1 MNDFSVT
8 RLARLIEFLN
18 HLALLELGLAVQ
30 QEVNHPAFATAP
42 VRSHRVRSPGCCC
55 GASSRRGW
63 RKPHT
68 EEYYDAETG
77 DIIDFPPM
85 PGALERKLLRIC
97 RRSKRRRKELDK
109 LLKARI
115 AARGSATQSLDSA
128 EDAAALTL

>member
-8 RLARLIEFLN
+8 RMARLIEFLN
-18 HLALLELGLAVQ
+18 PLALLELGLAVQ

-42 VRSHRVRSPGCCC
+42 GAESPWKIAGCCC

-63 RKPHT
+63 RNPHT

-77 DIIDFPPM
+77 GIIDFPPI
-85 PGALERKLLRIC
+85 PEALERKLLRIG
-97 RRSKRRRKELDK
+97 RRSKRRQKE

-115 AARGSATQSLDSA
+115 AARGSATQSPDSA
-128 EDAAALTL
+128 EDAAALTP